1 MHISNPLNAF
11 ALVNRLN
18 KHLEASD
25 SLKEIVEN
33 FENDNY
39 LVKTLI
45 LLKNAQKKSV
55 NDMIVSTDVN
65 SQIMGAIIMSQAMQN
80 ENFGPKEIVHIGNM
94 LSNIGNCDKAV
105 HWYNEAA
112 AQMVGVPLTE
122 QNSLNF
128 HIIVSFLVKCD
139 RIFDAN
145 RIRGY
150 HLETLSEIA
159 MGIVKVEMPL
169 QLLMI

>member
-1 MHISNPLNAF
+1 M
-11 ALVNRLN
+11 
-18 KHLEASD
+18 
-25 SLKEIVEN
+25 
-33 FENDNY
+33 
-39 LVKTLI
+39 I
-45 LLKNAQKKSV
+45 L
-55 NDMIVSTDVN
+55 STDVN
-65 SQIMGAIIMSQAMQN
+65 NQIMGTLIMSQSVEN
-80 ENFGPKEIVHIGNM
+80 KNFGPKEIVHIGNM
-94 LSNIGNCDKAV
+94 LSNFGNCDNAV
-105 HWYNEAA
+105 LWYNEAA

-128 HIIVSFLVKCD
+128 HIMVSFLVKCD

-169 QLLMI
+169 KLIMM